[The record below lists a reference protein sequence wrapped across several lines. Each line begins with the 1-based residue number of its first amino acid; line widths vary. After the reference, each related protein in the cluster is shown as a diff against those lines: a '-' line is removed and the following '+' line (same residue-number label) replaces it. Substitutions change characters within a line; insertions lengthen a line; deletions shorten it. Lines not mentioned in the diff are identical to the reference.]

1 MAQWR
6 ILVVDDEP
14 NNLEIIGEI
23 LDDPAYLVIS
33 AANGELAWQ
42 ALLAADMPPHL
53 VVLDRMMP
61 VLDGLEVLKRI
72 KAEPRFAAIP
82 VIMQSAAT
90 SPEQIAEGVAAGAWY
105 YLPKPYAPRELLIIV
120 RAALGEVEER
130 VAAQHAVRN
139 RRPGFDLLDVAE
151 FEFTTLQQ
159 ASDLAISLAGLCP
172 DPAGAAMGLSELMV
186 NAVEHGNLH
195 ISYTEKSEMRRNDTW
210 ENEIARRLADPVL
223 GARRARVVFHRM
235 TDRLC
240 FTVSDEGDGF
250 DWRAYLDFAPERA
263 FDPNGRGI
271 ALARQTSFSSIDY
284 LERGNV
290 VVATIR
296 IDPAT
301 SPDKAPRGAEH
312 SSEHGTENR

>member
-195 ISYTEKSEMRRNDTW
+195 ISYAEKSEMRRNDTW
-210 ENEIARRLADPVL
+210 ETEIAQRLADPVL
-223 GARRARVVFHRM
+223 GVRRARVVFHRM
-235 TDRLC
+235 TDRIC
-240 FTVSDEGDGF
+240 FTISDEGEGF
-250 DWRAYLDFAPERA
+250 DWHGYLEFAPERA

-271 ALARQTSFSSIDY
+271 ALARKTGFSSIDY
-284 LERGNV
+284 VEKGNI

-296 IDPAT
+296 LDAPGAPAD
-301 SPDKAPRGAEH
+301 SPP
-312 SSEHGTENR
+312 GT